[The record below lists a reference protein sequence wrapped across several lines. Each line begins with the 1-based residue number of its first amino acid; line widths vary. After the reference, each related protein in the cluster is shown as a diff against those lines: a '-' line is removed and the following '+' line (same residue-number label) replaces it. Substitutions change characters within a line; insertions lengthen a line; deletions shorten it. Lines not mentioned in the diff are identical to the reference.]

1 MNDERMKMSVG
12 ELKEFVRNKVAS
24 LRTVV
29 PGEEWREYYRG
40 RLSAF
45 EEMEGAMRGLG
56 LFDDKG
62 QQS

>member
-1 MNDERMKMSVG
+1 MNDERMTIAVG
-12 ELKEFVRNKVAS
+12 ELKEFIRNKVAS
-24 LRTVV
+24 LRTVE
-29 PGEEWREYYRG
+29 PGDEWREYYRG

-45 EEMEGAMRGLG
+45 EEMEGAMRSLG